1 MLSTLKTRS
10 PLASPLRVLRH
21 PQFRRYWA
29 GVTVSSLGTW
39 TQVVAQSLLVLEISG
54 NSPVALGWV
63 SLASAAAFLV
73 FALVG
78 GSLADR
84 LDKRRLLLL
93 TQSLQLLIA
102 LGLGVLTLTGWVSLW
117 QVIGLAFLGGLI
129 ASVDQ
134 PARAAFLPLLVPKDE
149 LLTATSLN
157 AIVMNTASTLGPVLA
172 GLLVGTL
179 GLALG
184 FFLNA
189 LSFLAMLWALAG
201 LPTPPAPAQAV
212 KRSGSEALEGLRVIR
227 SDRVLSGV
235 VLGYGALLLLGPSP
249 SFMIPLFAAT
259 RLHLDGAG
267 MGLLFGAVGTGTV
280 LGAFLMAFLG
290 NLPRK
295 ERWFALA
302 LLGWSLALGGFAL
315 SRSLWLSLLALLLL
329 GVLRNFSGTLATTLM
344 QLRSPQEARGRVMS
358 VNTWLSGGVRPLG
371 DFGVSLLMA
380 ALPLSGAVLLGSASV
395 GMFGAVLALRHHRGE
410 G

>member
-1 MLSTLKTRS
+1 MISSPRTST
-10 PLASPLRVLRH
+10 LASPLRVLRH
-21 PQFRRYWA
+21 PQFRRYWT

-73 FALVG
+73 FALLG

-84 LDKRRLLLL
+84 LDKRRLLLF
-93 TQSLQLLIA
+93 TQSLQLLFA
-102 LGLGVLTLTGWVSLW
+102 LGLGILTLTGTVQLW
-117 QVIGLAFLGGLI
+117 QVIALAFLGGLV

-134 PARAAFLPLLVPKDE
+134 PARAAFLPLLVPKEE

-179 GLALG
+179 GLAFG

-189 LSFLAMLWALAG
+189 LTFLAMLWALTG
-201 LPTPPAPAQAV
+201 LPTPPASSLKKSEGGAV
-212 KRSGSEALEGLRVIR
+212 LEGVRVIR

-267 MGLLFGAVGTGTV
+267 MGLLFGAVGAGTV

-295 ERWFALA
+295 EWWFALA
-302 LLGWSLALGGFAL
+302 LLGWSLVLGGFAL
-315 SRSLWLSLLALLLL
+315 SASLGLSVLALLLL
-329 GVLRNFSGTLATTLM
+329 GVLRNCSGTLATTLM

-395 GMFGAVLALRHHRGE
+395 GILGAVLAVRHRRVE